1 VSEAT
6 VTKTVSKSEFKP
18 RALAYLR
25 EVEVSGDALV
35 ITDRGRPVVRIEPYR
50 PARETLE
57 RLRGCVVRYEEPTE
71 PVAADDWEAAR

>member
-1 VSEAT
+1 M
-6 VTKTVSKSEFKP
+6 TKTVSKSEFKP

-50 PARETLE
+50 PAQETLE
-57 RLRGCVVRYEEPTE
+57 RLRGCVVRYDEPTE
-71 PVAADDWEAAR
+71 PVAVDDWEAAR